1 MSSTSLS
8 AAQPLIRF
16 DKVTRSYGQSEAT
29 SVALYPTDLKINRGE
44 FVAIVGPSGSGKST
58 IMHILGFMDRPSSG
72 KYFFDGVDTSK
83 VTNNQLAEF
92 RSESIGFV
100 FQAFNLLPHLTVLQ
114 NVQLPFLYNQRNSVD
129 TFTTAKKVLEQVGLV
144 DKLDKHPNELSGG
157 QMQRVAIAR
166 ALITQPALLLADEPT
181 GNLDSKTGQEVI
193 QLFKDLHRQGKTI
206 VLITHD
212 EKIAH
217 AAARCITIQ
226 DGKLKQQCHSGQI

>member
-1 MSSTSLS
+1 MSSTPLS
-8 AAQPLIRF
+8 AAQPLIQF
-16 DKVTRSYGQSEAT
+16 SKVTRTYGQSEAT
-29 SVALYPTDLKINRGE
+29 SVALYPTDLKINRSE

-58 IMHILGFMDRPSSG
+58 IMHILGFMDRPTSG
-72 KYFFDGVDTSK
+72 KYFFDGVDTST

-114 NVQLPFLYNQRNSVD
+114 NVELPFLYNQRNSVD
-129 TFTTAKKVLEQVGLV
+129 TFTAAKKVLEQVGLA

-193 QLFKDLHRQGKTI
+193 QLFKDLHTQGKTI

-226 DGKLKQQCHSGQI
+226 DGKLKQ

>member
-1 MSSTSLS
+1 
-8 AAQPLIRF
+8 
-16 DKVTRSYGQSEAT
+16 
-29 SVALYPTDLKINRGE
+29 
-44 FVAIVGPSGSGKST
+44 
-58 IMHILGFMDRPSSG
+58 MHILGFMDRPSSG